1 MEYKD
6 LLEQFKAECKVIDFK
21 YEYPGYVG
29 YEQFGIIT
37 ELSDQELINKYQV
50 IVNDFV
56 PYIILDSSYKAA
68 RDEYRQNEK
77 KHQWRA
83 ENKSDAFGYL
93 DQETHSHHSEL
104 IGEGFEEALLLKST
118 LVAALDILT
127 PKQKKRII
135 KHYIWGLTIEEIAQ
149 GEGISFQ
156 QVARSMDRGLKRMK
170 KFLIDPV
177 KNGLSH

>member
-1 MEYKD
+1 M
-6 LLEQFKAECKVIDFK
+6 
-21 YEYPGYVG
+21 
-29 YEQFGIIT
+29 
-37 ELSDQELINKYQV
+37 
-50 IVNDFV
+50 
-56 PYIILDSSYKAA
+56 
-68 RDEYRQNEK
+68 
-77 KHQWRA
+77 
-83 ENKSDAFGYL
+83 